1 MILQIISI
9 IALFSLGLYLYYLLL
24 FIKGLKTQQ
33 DCSNSRKPH
42 VTVIIAA
49 RNEERN
55 ITHLLTALVNQVY
68 PIELFEII
76 VANDGSSDGTAKV
89 VEQFSQKWENVKL
102 INVQDR
108 ENAISPKKNALSQ
121 AIENSSGEIIVSTDA
136 DCIVGKHWLKAMV
149 SCFDDNDM
157 VVGLS
162 RTKIIDWGK
171 ARILHKFEHFDFLAM
186 FAAAAGAISSEKY
199 FSCSGQN
206 IAYKKKA
213 FNAVGGF
220 EKIKHLV
227 SGDDVNLMQ
236 LFRKAG
242 MKVKFAYSAHS
253 FVYTK
258 TVEHWSQLLSQRSR
272 WTSNM
277 KWQTMLNPEFYFY
290 LVSTFLVVIL
300 PFVVV
305 FKYWWLAVGIV
316 FLRVI
321 FELNFL
327 KLGYKKF
334 GEEKNRLKFYPLWFI
349 LQPVYFILVAMLGAL
364 NIFSWKK

>member
-9 IALFSLGLYLYYLLL
+9 IALFSLVFYLYYLLL

-33 DCSNSRKPH
+33 DCFNPRKPH
-42 VTVIIAA
+42 VTVVIAA
-49 RNEERN
+49 RNEEKN
-55 ITHLLTALVNQVY
+55 ITHLLTALINQIY
-68 PIELFEII
+68 PADLFEIV

-89 VEQFSQKWENVKL
+89 VEQFSRKWENVKL

-108 ENAISPKKNALSQ
+108 ENVMSPKKNALSQ

-136 DCIVGKHWLKAMV
+136 DCVVGKHWLKAMV

-171 ARILHKFEHFDFLAM
+171 ARLLHKFEHFDFLAM
-186 FAAAAGAISSEKY
+186 LTAAAGAISSGKY

-206 IAYKKKA
+206 IAYKKEA
-213 FNAVGGF
+213 FYAVGGF

-242 MKVKFAYSAHS
+242 MKVKFAFSAHS

-258 TVEHWSQLLSQRSR
+258 PVKHWSQLLSQRSR

-277 KWQTMLNPEFYFY
+277 KWQTILNPEFYIY
-290 LVSTFLVVIL
+290 LVSTFFVVIL
-300 PFVVV
+300 PFAVV
-305 FKYWWLAVGIV
+305 FKYWWLAAGIV

-321 FELNFL
+321 FELSFL
-327 KLGYKKF
+327 KNCYEKF

>member
-1 MILQIISI
+1 VILQIISI
-9 IALFSLGLYLYYLLL
+9 IALFSLSLYLYYLLL
-24 FIKGLKTQQ
+24 FIKGLKTEQ
-33 DCSNSRKPH
+33 NYNNTRKPQ
-42 VTVIIAA
+42 VTVVIAA

-55 ITHLLTALVNQVY
+55 IIHLLTALVNQIY
-68 PIELFEII
+68 PAELFEII
-76 VANDGSSDGTAKV
+76 IANDGSSDGTVKV
-89 VEQFSQKWENVKL
+89 VEQFSKKWENVKL
-102 INVQDR
+102 INVQNR

-149 SCFDDNDM
+149 ACFDDNDM

-162 RTKIIDWGK
+162 RTKVTNWEK
-171 ARILHKFEHFDFLAM
+171 ASLLHKFEHFDFLAM
-186 FAAAAGAISSEKY
+186 FAAAAGAISSGKY

-206 IAYKKKA
+206 IAYKKEA
-213 FNAVGGF
+213 FYAVGGF

-242 MKVKFAYSAHS
+242 MKVKFAYSPHS

-258 TVEHWSQLLSQRSR
+258 SVENWWQLLSQRSR

-277 KWQTMLNPEFYFY
+277 KWQTILNPEFYIY
-290 LVSTFLVVIL
+290 LVSTFLVVVS
-300 PFVVV
+300 PFIVV
-305 FKYWWLAVGIV
+305 FKYWLLAVGIV
-316 FLRVI
+316 FLRII
-321 FELNFL
+321 FEFGFL
-327 KLGYKKF
+327 KESYKKF
-334 GEEKNRLKFYPLWFI
+334 DEEKNRLKFYPLWFI

>member
-33 DCSNSRKPH
+33 NCNNTRKPT

-55 ITHLLTALVNQVY
+55 ITHLLTFLVNQSY
-68 PIELFEII
+68 PIELYEVI

-89 VEQFSQKWENVKL
+89 VEQFSKKWENIKL
-102 INVQDR
+102 INIQDR
-108 ENAISPKKNALSQ
+108 ENVISPKKNALSR

-136 DCIVGKHWLKAMV
+136 DCVVGKHWLKSMV
-149 SCFDDNDM
+149 SCVDDNDM

-162 RTKIIDWGK
+162 RTKIADWKK
-171 ARILHKFEHFDFLAM
+171 AGLLQKFEHFDFLAM
-186 FAAAAGAISSEKY
+186 LAAAAGAISSGKY

-206 IAYKKKA
+206 IAYRKEA
-213 FNAVGGF
+213 FIAVGGF
-220 EKIKHLV
+220 EQIKHLI

-242 MKVKFAYSAHS
+242 RKVKFAYSSHS

-258 TVEHWSQLLSQRSR
+258 PVKNWSELLSQRSR

-277 KWQTMLNPEFYFY
+277 KWQTILNPEFYIY
-290 LVSTFLVVIL
+290 LVSTFFVVVL
-300 PFVVV
+300 PFAVV
-305 FKYWWLAVGIV
+305 FKYWWFAVGIV

-321 FELNFL
+321 LELSFL
-327 KLGYKKF
+327 RKGYKKF